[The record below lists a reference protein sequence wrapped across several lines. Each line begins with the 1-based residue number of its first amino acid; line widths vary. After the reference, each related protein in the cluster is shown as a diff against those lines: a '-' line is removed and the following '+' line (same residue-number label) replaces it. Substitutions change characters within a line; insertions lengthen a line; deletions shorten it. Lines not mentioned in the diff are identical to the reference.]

1 MKNSNQNILIASISI
16 GMLIIAIVV
25 IFLIKKFMYK
35 SFLINPTA
43 KKYRITSP
51 FGRRTSPTTGA
62 STNHNGIDL
71 ATPMR
76 TPILAPADGTIGYV
90 VTNDAGGLQVA
101 IDIKDHDLRVGFAHI
116 DEATVRNGQLVHK
129 GDIIAYTGNSGRST
143 GPHLHLTVK
152 DSFGMQNPTKYF
164 DYKA

>member
-1 MKNSNQNILIASISI
+1 MGILLVMILITY
-16 GMLIIAIVV
+16 
-25 IFLIKKFMYK
+25 LIKKFMYK

-101 IDIKDHDLRVGFAHI
+101 IDIKDHDLRVGFAHL
-116 DEATVRNGQLVHK
+116 DEATVRNGQLVRK

-164 DYKA
+164 TY

>member
-1 MKNSNQNILIASISI
+1 MGILLVMILITY
-16 GMLIIAIVV
+16 
-25 IFLIKKFMYK
+25 LIKKFMYK

-101 IDIKDHDLRVGFAHI
+101 IDIKGHDLRVGFAHL
-116 DEATVRNGQLVHK
+116 DQSTVRNGQLVHQ

>member
-1 MKNSNQNILIASISI
+1 MKLPFNNILVVSLSM
-16 GMLIIAIVV
+16 GTLIVMILITY
-25 IFLIKKFMYK
+25 LIKKIMYK
-35 SFLINPTA
+35 SFLINPTE

-62 STNHNGIDL
+62 STNHNGIDI

-90 VTNDAGGLQVA
+90 VRNEAGGLQVA
-101 IDIKDHDLRVGFAHI
+101 IDIKDFDLRVGFAHL
-116 DEATVRNGQLVHK
+116 DESVVRNGQVVHK
-129 GDIIAYTGNSGRST
+129 GDTIAYTGNSGRST

-152 DSFGMQNPTKYF
+152 NSFGMQDPTKYF
-164 DYKA
+164 TYTT

>member
-1 MKNSNQNILIASISI
+1 MIHANKNILIASISVGI
-16 GMLIIAIVV
+16 LLIAIVV
-25 IFLIKKFMYK
+25 TFLIKKFMYK

-62 STNHNGIDL
+62 SLNHNGIDI

-101 IDIKDHDLRVGFAHI
+101 IDIKDHDLRVGFAHL

-164 DYKA
+164 SY

>member
-101 IDIKDHDLRVGFAHI
+101 IDIKDHDLRVGFAHL

-164 DYKA
+164 TYTT

>member
-1 MKNSNQNILIASISI
+1 MIHANKNILIASISVGI
-16 GMLIIAIVV
+16 LLIAIVV
-25 IFLIKKFMYK
+25 TFLIKKFMYK

-62 STNHNGIDL
+62 STNHNGIDI

-90 VTNDAGGLQVA
+90 VTNDAGGLQIA
-101 IDIKDHDLRVGFAHI
+101 IDIKDHDLRVGFAHL

-164 DYKA
+164 SY

>member
-1 MKNSNQNILIASISI
+1 MNNSKQNILIASISI
-16 GMLIIAIVV
+16 GMLLIAIIVT
-25 IFLIKKFMYK
+25 FLIRKFMYK

-62 STNHNGIDL
+62 STNHNGIDI

-101 IDIKDHDLRVGFAHI
+101 IDIKEHDLRVGFAHL
-116 DEATVRNGQLVHK
+116 DEVTVRNGQIVRQ

>member
-25 IFLIKKFMYK
+25 IFIIKKFMYK

-62 STNHNGIDL
+62 STNHNGIDI

-101 IDIKDHDLRVGFAHI
+101 IDIKDHDLRVGFAHL

-164 DYKA
+164 SY

>member
-1 MKNSNQNILIASISI
+1 MIHANKNILIASISVGI
-16 GMLIIAIVV
+16 LLIAIVV
-25 IFLIKKFMYK
+25 TFLIKKFMYK

-62 STNHNGIDL
+62 STNHNGIDI

-101 IDIKDHDLRVGFAHI
+101 IDIKEHDLRVGFAHL

-164 DYKA
+164 SY

>member
-1 MKNSNQNILIASISI
+1 MIHANKNILIASISVGI
-16 GMLIIAIVV
+16 LFIAIVV
-25 IFLIKKFMYK
+25 TFLIKKFMYK

-62 STNHNGIDL
+62 STNHNGIDI

-101 IDIKDHDLRVGFAHI
+101 IDIKDLDLRVGFAHL

-164 DYKA
+164 SY

>member
-1 MKNSNQNILIASISI
+1 MIHANKNILIASISVGI
-16 GMLIIAIVV
+16 LLIAIVV
-25 IFLIKKFMYK
+25 TFLIKKFMYK

-62 STNHNGIDL
+62 STNHNGIDI

-101 IDIKDHDLRVGFAHI
+101 IDIKDQDLRVGFAHL

-164 DYKA
+164 SY

>member
-1 MKNSNQNILIASISI
+1 MIHANKNILIASISVGI
-16 GMLIIAIVV
+16 LLIAIVV
-25 IFLIKKFMYK
+25 TFPIKKFMYK

-62 STNHNGIDL
+62 STNHNGIDI

-101 IDIKDHDLRVGFAHI
+101 IDIKDHDLRVGFAHL

-164 DYKA
+164 SY

>member
-1 MKNSNQNILIASISI
+1 
-16 GMLIIAIVV
+16 MLILAIIVT
-25 IFLIKKFMYK
+25 FLIKKFMYK
-35 SFLINPTA
+35 SILINPT
-43 KKYRITSP
+43 KEKYRITSP
-51 FGRRTSPTTGA
+51 FGRRQSPTTGA
-62 STNHNGIDL
+62 STNHNGIDI

-90 VTNDAGGLQVA
+90 VRNEAGGLQVA
-101 IDIKDHDLRVGFAHI
+101 IDIKDFDLRIGFAHL
-116 DEATVRNGQLVHK
+116 DESVVRNGQVVHK

-152 DSFGMQNPTKYF
+152 NSFGMQNPTKYF

>member
-1 MKNSNQNILIASISI
+1 MIHANKNILIASIPVGI
-16 GMLIIAIVV
+16 LLIAIVV
-25 IFLIKKFMYK
+25 TFLIKKFMYK

-62 STNHNGIDL
+62 STNHNGIDI

-101 IDIKDHDLRVGFAHI
+101 IDIKDLDLRIGFAHL

-164 DYKA
+164 SY

>member
-1 MKNSNQNILIASISI
+1 MSNNNQNILIVSLSMGILLV
-16 GMLIIAIVV
+16 M
-25 IFLIKKFMYK
+25 IFITYLIKKFMYK

-101 IDIKDHDLRVGFAHI
+101 IDIKDHDLRVGFAHL
-116 DEATVRNGQLVHK
+116 DEATVRNGQLIRK

-152 DSFGMQNPTKYF
+152 NSFGMQDPTKYF
-164 DYKA
+164 TYTT

>member
-1 MKNSNQNILIASISI
+1 MKPSTQNILIVSISMGI
-16 GMLIIAIVV
+16 LVVMILIVY
-25 IFLIKKFMYK
+25 LIKKFMYK
-35 SFLINPTA
+35 SILINPT
-43 KKYRITSP
+43 KEKYRITSP
-51 FGRRTSPTTGA
+51 FGRRTSPTSGA
-62 STNHNGIDL
+62 STNHNGIDI

-90 VTNDAGGLQVA
+90 VRNEAGGLQVA
-101 IDIKDHDLRVGFAHI
+101 IDIKNLDIRVGFAHL
-116 DEATVRNGQLVHK
+116 DESLVRNGQVVHK

-152 DSFGMQNPTKYF
+152 NSFGMQNPTKYF

>member
-1 MKNSNQNILIASISI
+1 
-16 GMLIIAIVV
+16 
-25 IFLIKKFMYK
+25 MYK

-101 IDIKDHDLRVGFAHI
+101 IDIKEHDLRIGFAHL
-116 DEATVRNGQLVHK
+116 DEAIVCNGQLVRK

-152 DSFGMQNPTKYF
+152 DSFGMQDPTKYF
-164 DYKA
+164 TYTT

>member
-1 MKNSNQNILIASISI
+1 MIHANKNILIASIPVGI
-16 GMLIIAIVV
+16 LLIAIVV
-25 IFLIKKFMYK
+25 TFLIKKFMYK

-62 STNHNGIDL
+62 STNHNGIDI

-101 IDIKDHDLRVGFAHI
+101 IDIKDLDLRVGFAHL

-164 DYKA
+164 SY

>member
-1 MKNSNQNILIASISI
+1 
-16 GMLIIAIVV
+16 
-25 IFLIKKFMYK
+25 MYK

-101 IDIKDHDLRVGFAHI
+101 IDIKEHDLRIGFAHL
-116 DEATVRNGQLVHK
+116 DEAIVRNGQLVRK

-152 DSFGMQNPTKYF
+152 DSFGMQDPTKYF
-164 DYKA
+164 TYTT

>member
-1 MKNSNQNILIASISI
+1 MSNNNQNILIVSLSMGILLVMI
-16 GMLIIAIVV
+16 LVTY
-25 IFLIKKFMYK
+25 LIKKFMYK
-35 SFLINPTA
+35 SILINPT
-43 KKYRITSP
+43 KNKYRITSP

-62 STNHNGIDL
+62 STNHNGIDI

-76 TPILAPADGTIGYV
+76 TPILAPADGSIGYV

-101 IDIKDHDLRVGFAHI
+101 IDIKEHDLRIGFAHL
-116 DEATVRNGQLVHK
+116 DEAIVRNGQLVRK

-152 DSFGMQNPTKYF
+152 NSFGMQNPTKYF

>member
-35 SFLINPTA
+35 SFLINPTS

-71 ATPMR
+71 AAPMR

-101 IDIKDHDLRVGFAHI
+101 IDIKDHDLRVGFAHL

-164 DYKA
+164 TY

>member
-1 MKNSNQNILIASISI
+1 MKNSNQNILIASIFI

-101 IDIKDHDLRVGFAHI
+101 IDIKDHDLRVGFAHL

-164 DYKA
+164 TY

>member
-101 IDIKDHDLRVGFAHI
+101 IDIKDHDLRVGFAHL

-164 DYKA
+164 TY

>member
-1 MKNSNQNILIASISI
+1 MIHANKNILIASISVGI
-16 GMLIIAIVV
+16 LLIAIVV
-25 IFLIKKFMYK
+25 TFLIKKFMYK

-62 STNHNGIDL
+62 STNHNGIDI

-90 VTNDAGGLQVA
+90 VSNDAGGLQVA
-101 IDIKDHDLRVGFAHI
+101 IDIKDHDLRVGFAHL

-152 DSFGMQNPTKYF
+152 NSFGMQNPTKYF
-164 DYKA
+164 SY

>member
-1 MKNSNQNILIASISI
+1 MIHANKNILIASISVGI
-16 GMLIIAIVV
+16 LLIAIVV
-25 IFLIKKFMYK
+25 TFLIKKFMYK

-62 STNHNGIDL
+62 STNHNGIDIT
-71 ATPMR
+71 TPMR

-101 IDIKDHDLRVGFAHI
+101 IDIKDHDLRVGFAHL

-164 DYKA
+164 SY

>member
-1 MKNSNQNILIASISI
+1 MNNSKQNILIASISI
-16 GMLIIAIVV
+16 GMLLIAIIVT
-25 IFLIKKFMYK
+25 FLIRKFMYK

-51 FGRRTSPTTGA
+51 FGRRQSPTTGA
-62 STNHNGIDL
+62 STNHNGIDI

-76 TPILAPADGTIGYV
+76 TPILAPADGSIGYV

-101 IDIKDHDLRVGFAHI
+101 IDIKEHDLRIGFAHL
-116 DEATVRNGQLVHK
+116 DEAIVRNGQLVRK

-152 DSFGMQNPTKYF
+152 NSFGMQDPTKYF
-164 DYKA
+164 TYTT

>member
-1 MKNSNQNILIASISI
+1 MIHANKNILIASISVGI
-16 GMLIIAIVV
+16 LLIAIVV
-25 IFLIKKFMYK
+25 TFLIKKFMYK

-62 STNHNGIDL
+62 STNHNGIDI

-101 IDIKDHDLRVGFAHI
+101 IDIKDLDLRVGFAHL

-164 DYKA
+164 SY

>member
-1 MKNSNQNILIASISI
+1 MKNLNQNILIASISI

-101 IDIKDHDLRVGFAHI
+101 IDIKDHDLRVGFAHL
-116 DEATVRNGQLVHK
+116 DEATVRNGQLVRK

-164 DYKA
+164 TY

>member
-1 MKNSNQNILIASISI
+1 MIHANKNILIASISVGI
-16 GMLIIAIVV
+16 LLIAIVV
-25 IFLIKKFMYK
+25 TFLIKKFMYK

-62 STNHNGIDL
+62 STNHNGIDI

-101 IDIKDHDLRVGFAHI
+101 IDIKDHDLRVGFAHL

-152 DSFGMQNPTKYF
+152 DSFGMQNPIKYF
-164 DYKA
+164 SY

>member
-1 MKNSNQNILIASISI
+1 MLLIA
-16 GMLIIAIVV
+16 IIVT
-25 IFLIKKFMYK
+25 FLIRKFMYK

-51 FGRRTSPTTGA
+51 FGRRQSPTTGA
-62 STNHNGIDL
+62 STNHNGIDI

-76 TPILAPADGTIGYV
+76 TPILAPADGSIGYV

-101 IDIKDHDLRVGFAHI
+101 IDIKEHDLRIGFAHL
-116 DEATVRNGQLVHK
+116 DEAIVRNGQLVRK

-152 DSFGMQNPTKYF
+152 NSFGMQDPTKYF
-164 DYKA
+164 TYTT

>member
-1 MKNSNQNILIASISI
+1 MIHANKNILIASIPVGI
-16 GMLIIAIVV
+16 LLIAIVV
-25 IFLIKKFMYK
+25 TFLIKKFMYK

-62 STNHNGIDL
+62 STNHNGIDI

-101 IDIKDHDLRVGFAHI
+101 IDIKDHDLRVGFAHL

-164 DYKA
+164 SY

>member
-1 MKNSNQNILIASISI
+1 MIHANKNILIASISVGI
-16 GMLIIAIVV
+16 LLIAIVV
-25 IFLIKKFMYK
+25 TFLIKKFMYK

-62 STNHNGIDL
+62 STNHNGIDI

-101 IDIKDHDLRVGFAHI
+101 IDIKDHDLRVGFAHL

-152 DSFGMQNPTKYF
+152 DSFGMQNPTKCFSY
-164 DYKA
+164 

>member
-1 MKNSNQNILIASISI
+1 MIHANKNILIASIPVGI
-16 GMLIIAIVV
+16 LLIAIVV
-25 IFLIKKFMYK
+25 TFLIKKFMYK

-62 STNHNGIDL
+62 STNHNGIDI

-101 IDIKDHDLRVGFAHI
+101 IDIKDHDLRVGFAHL
-116 DEATVRNGQLVHK
+116 DEATVRNAQLVHK

-164 DYKA
+164 SY

>member
-1 MKNSNQNILIASISI
+1 
-16 GMLIIAIVV
+16 
-25 IFLIKKFMYK
+25 MYK

-101 IDIKDHDLRVGFAHI
+101 IDIKDHDLRVGFAHL
-116 DEATVRNGQLVHK
+116 DEATVRNGQLIRK

-152 DSFGMQNPTKYF
+152 NSFGMQDPTKYF
-164 DYKA
+164 TYTT

>member
-1 MKNSNQNILIASISI
+1 MIHANKNILIASISVGI
-16 GMLIIAIVV
+16 LLIAIVV
-25 IFLIKKFMYK
+25 TFLIKKFMYK

-62 STNHNGIDL
+62 STNHNGIDI

-90 VTNDAGGLQVA
+90 VSNDAGGLQVA
-101 IDIKDHDLRVGFAHI
+101 IDIKDHDLRVGFAHL

-164 DYKA
+164 SY

>member
-1 MKNSNQNILIASISI
+1 MIHANKNILIASISVGI
-16 GMLIIAIVV
+16 LLIAIVV
-25 IFLIKKFMYK
+25 TFLIKKFMYK

-62 STNHNGIDL
+62 STNHNGIDI

-101 IDIKDHDLRVGFAHI
+101 IDIKDHDLRVGFAHL

-164 DYKA
+164 SY

>member
-1 MKNSNQNILIASISI
+1 MIHANKNILIASISVGI
-16 GMLIIAIVV
+16 LFIAIVV
-25 IFLIKKFMYK
+25 TFLIKKFMYK

-62 STNHNGIDL
+62 STNHNGIDI

-101 IDIKDHDLRVGFAHI
+101 IDIKDHDLRVGFAHL

-164 DYKA
+164 SY

>member
-1 MKNSNQNILIASISI
+1 MSNNNQNILIVSLSMGILLVMI
-16 GMLIIAIVV
+16 LITY
-25 IFLIKKFMYK
+25 LIKKFMYK

-101 IDIKDHDLRVGFAHI
+101 IDIKEHDLRIGFAHL
-116 DEATVRNGQLVHK
+116 DEAIVRNGQLVRK

-152 DSFGMQNPTKYF
+152 DSFGMQDPTKYF
-164 DYKA
+164 TYTT